1 MSEGQR
7 EAGAPGPSKSLAQG
21 VVLAP
26 GWQGRSSLGLLGAV
40 RTQGCFCVGAG
51 GGALWSQ
58 PGCGGTGGLS
68 HPRGRFY
75 ELEMAN
81 CR

>member
-26 GWQGRSSLGLLGAV
+26 GWQGRGNLGLLGAV
-40 RTQGCFCVGAG
+40 WTQGCFCVGAG

-58 PGCGGTGGLS
+58 PGCGGC
-68 HPRGRFY
+68 GRA
-75 ELEMAN
+75 EPSEGQIL
-81 CR
+81 

>member
-26 GWQGRSSLGLLGAV
+26 GWQGRGSLGLLGAV
-40 RTQGCFCVGAG
+40 WTQGCFCVGKLRKLVMDMEAWC
-51 GGALWSQ
+51 ATVHRVTKIWTQ
-58 PGCGGTGGLS
+58 LS
-68 HPRGRFY
+68 D
-75 ELEMAN
+75 
-81 CR
+81 